1 MGRRRRGR
9 EYALQM
15 LFQMDL
21 SGDAPEAVFGEFWT
35 GQPDAADEVRGFAEE
50 LARGTWAARQDLDVA
65 ITSCADN
72 WRLERMAAV
81 DRNVLR
87 LAAFELLHRPDTPA
101 AVVIDEAI
109 EVVRKYGSEQSARF
123 VNGILDGL
131 KRRVERGELRSG
143 DGG

>member
-1 MGRRRRGR
+1 
-9 EYALQM
+9 M

-21 SGDAPEAVFGEFWT
+21 SGDAPETVFREFWA
-35 GQPDAADEVRGFAEE
+35 GQPSAVDEVRSFAED
-50 LARGTWAARQDLDVA
+50 LAAGTWGARDGLDRA
-65 ITSCADN
+65 IATCAEN

-101 AVVIDEAI
+101 AVAIDEAI
-109 EVVRKYGSEQSARF
+109 EVVRKYGSEESARF

-131 KRRVERGELRSG
+131 RRRIERGELRSG

>member
-21 SGDAPEAVFGEFWT
+21 SGDAPEAVFGEFWS

-50 LARGTWAARQDLDVA
+50 L
-65 ITSCADN
+65 
-72 WRLERMAAV
+72 AV